1 MTISAPTAKDNGT
14 ISTIEK
20 RLAEVFPAK
29 SFYLKNPEGT
39 DARSDQS
46 VATFR
51 EDWAKKQKINPEIYK
66 KRAAQKSTVNINA
79 RYDIGTIKQNMAE
92 ALGIPPAAIV
102 LMKNSTEKSK
112 TNIKLSTFRGYWR

>member
-29 SFYLKNPEGT
+29 SFYLKNPDTT
-39 DARSDQS
+39 DARSDQL

-51 EDWAKKQKINPEIYK
+51 ENWAKRQNVSPETYK
-66 KRAAQKSTVNINA
+66 KKAARKSTVNINA
-79 RYDIGTIKQNMAE
+79 RYDISTLKQNMAE